1 VPDALISPGAIA
13 GHVDASSSASV
24 CSCTD
29 GGLDAAWVHVA
40 GALDLATAPQLE
52 RTLREIQQQARLALL
67 DLRALTFMDSTGVHT
82 IVNASIAARQLG
94 CRLVLLRDPPNVDR
108 MFALTGS
115 SDAVEIGDLDHSP
128 IAPPV
133 DALQRSLVSSSLL
146 RTG

>member
-1 VPDALISPGAIA
+1 MPDALISADAIA
-13 GHVDASSSASV
+13 GHVDAVVIGLA

-40 GALDLATAPQLE
+40 GELDLATAPQLE
-52 RTLREIQQQARLALL
+52 RTLCETQQQARLVLL
-67 DLRALTFMDSTGVHT
+67 DLRALTVMDSTGVHT

-94 CRLVLLRDPPNVDR
+94 CRLVLLRGPPDVDR

-115 SDAVEIGDLDHSP
+115 SDPVEFGDLGHSP
-128 IAPPV
+128 IEPPV
-133 DALQRSLVSSSLL
+133 HAFQRSLVSSSLL